1 MFYILACLL
10 PDGSYLVF
18 VNTTVNVTKSLFDVK
33 FFPTINKYCYNSEI
47 NKTNTTD
54 RFDYIYMLQYK

>member
-1 MFYILACLL
+1 M
-10 PDGSYLVF
+10 F